1 MELSQASLAMLL
13 LAGMPVGVILHFIY
27 ALSDI
32 NIMSEGLLKKL
43 FGNLKDFF
51 FTTIVGIAAI
61 LMVYFVNNGEFRY
74 MILVGIVSG
83 YVVSHLVFHKAIVA
97 SRNAIIRLITTPLV
111 WFFTNTFGKVFEKAR
126 AKERKKQ
133 TILRIEQLMQ
143 LASNGFEN

>member
-32 NIMSEGLLKKL
+32 NFMSEGLLKKL

-111 WFFTNTFGKVFEKAR
+111 WVFTNTFGKVFEKAR

>member
-32 NIMSEGLLKKL
+32 NTMSEGLLKKL

-83 YVVSHLVFHKAIVA
+83 YVASHLVFHKAIVA

-111 WFFTNTFGKVFEKAR
+111 WLFTNTFGKVFERAR